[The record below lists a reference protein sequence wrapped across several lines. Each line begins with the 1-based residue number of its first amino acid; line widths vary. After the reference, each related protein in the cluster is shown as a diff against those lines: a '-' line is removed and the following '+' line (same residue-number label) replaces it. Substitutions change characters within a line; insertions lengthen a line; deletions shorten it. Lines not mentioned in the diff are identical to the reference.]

1 MDHVVVFF
9 FLLFAGR
16 ERGEVG
22 AAAVAIFVFP
32 PVSLFSPRM
41 FSRLR
46 GFKRRNFFFNDE
58 RSTLQRPGNESISKY
73 IFAVSSSTWLASIV
87 RETFNEQ

>member
-9 FLLFAGR
+9 FLLFVGR
-16 ERGEVG
+16 ERGEAG
-22 AAAVAIFVFP
+22 AAAVATFVFP

-46 GFKRRNFFFNDE
+46 GFKRRNFFE